1 MHAEP
6 GRATQGLYE
15 QIKAGSLS
23 ETDAS
28 SMQPGSSK
36 RLPVPATPLLGR
48 ARELG
53 ELERLLILST
63 KLGGWPDPCD
73 PQNTDHLRHSVEESR
88 GLLRRDTID
97 IFMIDEPDRPGQHDW
112 WSDWDAFNGPVLA
125 VLVGASGLRLAG
137 VI

>member
-1 MHAEP
+1 MPRPAGAV
-6 GRATQGLYE
+6 GRALE
-15 QIKAGSLS
+15 
-23 ETDAS
+23 
-28 SMQPGSSK
+28 
-36 RLPVPATPLLGR
+36 
-48 ARELG
+48 ELG

-125 VLVGASGLRLAG
+125 VLDEPKRDGAIRATG
-137 VI
+137 